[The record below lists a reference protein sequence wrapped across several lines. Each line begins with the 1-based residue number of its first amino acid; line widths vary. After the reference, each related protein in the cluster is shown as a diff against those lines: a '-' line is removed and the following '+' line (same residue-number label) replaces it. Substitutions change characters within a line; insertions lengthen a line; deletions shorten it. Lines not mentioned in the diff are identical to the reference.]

1 MVRSASAASLLN
13 LLLPQWQELLQGW
26 AIDDSISRAATEALR
41 LNAEPPLL
49 AQLVNRWA
57 AGDFS
62 DLPQVVLLPASSMPG
77 AAGAYAISTGT
88 IYLNADWLTTAAPQ
102 QALAVL
108 TEELGHHLDNLLNT
122 EDTPGDE
129 GELFAARLKGDGL
142 ISAQQRQ
149 RLLGE
154 NDLGS
159 VVVDGKV
166 LAVELAATVQVALSS
181 VATVTEDGPES
192 LHVVF
197 SRTGDVSA
205 ALTVNF
211 SVVGSAGFGSD
222 YDQRGAANFES
233 TSGSVTFVAGSNVA
247 IFSLD
252 PRSDVVSDGVE
263 SVILTMAEG
272 DGYSLGSRSS
282 VTGIILD
289 NDVEPGVVV
298 RAAIPVTDPQRT
310 RGEIRNLGAFAVIKA
325 DGSVV
330 TWGNP
335 SFGGDSSRVADQ
347 LCSGVVQIFSARM
360 AFAALKTDGS
370 VVSWG
375 GSTVGNLGGSS
386 VDVAELL
393 SSGVIQVF
401 STDYAFA
408 ALKTNGSVVTWDYS
422 PMGGSGG
429 DSAAIAD
436 QINSGV
442 TQIFSTQ
449 NAFAALK
456 ADGSVATWGNSYF
469 GGESSG
475 VAGKLSSAVTQIIST
490 GSAFAAL
497 KADGSVVTWGN
508 SEQGG
513 DSSGVAVQLSSGV
526 IQIYST
532 SYAFAALKADGSV
545 VTWGSSSSGGTS
557 SGVADQLGSGV
568 THIVSTDGAFGALK
582 ANGSVVTWGLPDDG
596 GDSSAVAGAL
606 NFGVVRIF
614 SSAGAFAALK
624 ADGSVVTWGLD
635 LSGGNSSGVSGQL
648 SSGVTQIFSNQRT
661 FAALKADGSVVT
673 WGDST
678 WGNLGGDSSA
688 VATQLS
694 SGVTQIFST
703 ASAFAALKADGT
715 VVTWGDTYYGGNSS
729 GVASQLTNVVAFAN
743 PYTDDRL
750 VPPALPSITLAV
762 SPASVT
768 EDGSD
773 PLTFT
778 FTLTGPTDSELTVNY
793 SVGGTATL
801 GTDYRGITAEGEVKT
816 VTFAT
821 GVSTAIVTVEAT
833 PDSESEPNETVELT
847 LASGCGYTIG
857 TQAAV
862 SGVITKD
869 DSSPSTVQ
877 VALSSVATVTEDGP
891 ESLHVVFSRTGDVSA
906 ALTVNF
912 VVGGSAAFSSDY
924 DQRGATSFTT
934 SSGSVTF
941 AAGSSVAILSLDPRS
956 DAIRD
961 GDETVILSLAEG
973 ASYALGSRS
982 SVKSTILDNDVEP
995 GVVVRAAVPVADPQ
1009 RGRGEYRADRAFAAL
1024 RSNGSVV
1031 TWGDPTLGGDSSE
1044 VASRLSSGIIQVF
1057 STSDAFAA
1065 LKVDGSV
1072 VTWGGYVSPNSWQNA
1087 NAGNSTAVAAQLSS
1101 GVTQIFSTQTA
1112 FAALKSDGSVVTWG
1126 MDGGGGN
1133 SSAVAGQLG
1142 SGVTQIFATGGA
1154 FAALKADGS
1163 VVTWGWMGHGFDIS
1177 GTVGQLSSGV
1187 TQIFSTGGAFA
1198 ALKADG
1204 SVVTWG
1210 IPSLGSD
1217 SSAVASQLSSGVTQM
1232 ISNWNSFAA
1241 LKADGSVITWGIY
1254 SGDSS
1259 AVASQLS
1266 SGVTNIFSTG
1276 SAFAAL
1282 KADGSV
1288 VTWGDSSFGGDS
1300 SGVAGDLTNVV
1311 AFANPFTDDRLVPL
1325 SSITLAASQ
1334 ASVTEDGSDPLTFTF
1349 TRTGPTDSELTVN
1362 YSLGGTAT
1370 LGTDYSGIA
1379 AEGEVKTVT
1388 FTSGSATASVVLT
1401 TIADA
1406 FLEGTES
1413 IVLAIAT
1420 GPGYITGNVSSVS
1433 ADLLDAV
1440 NDGQASFSIT
1450 GTPAVGQTLTATV
1463 ATPDPDGNGSF
1474 LHTWQAS
1481 ADGTSWSSISS
1492 GQELTIAPAQEGQQL
1507 RLLTTYTDAQGFS
1520 ESVTTAAA
1528 DVIAGGDS
1536 SVPLLD
1542 AIWAGPHQIGLRF
1555 SEAVHSNASSALA
1568 GLFSVLVNGSA
1579 RSITSAGF
1587 AAADGSAASSGP
1599 LLLLDLAG
1607 EILDR
1612 AAALSLSYSDPGAA
1626 AGSGSIRDL
1635 AGNRLVSLAPQP
1647 INHYITPSSNNSLGL
1662 GLAYDVLTLSGSSAI
1677 NGTGNSRHNTI
1688 TGNNAANLLDGGA
1701 GADTLIGGGGDD
1713 RYLADHSGD
1722 LVIEQADQGIDTV
1735 ISSISW
1741 VLASH
1746 LEHLELSGSNAI
1758 NGTGNDLDN
1767 RITGNNGNNVL
1778 SGGGG
1783 NDSLDGGAGRD
1794 RLIGSEG
1801 DDSYWVDQITDTVVE
1816 QAAQGIDTVFSSFS
1830 WVLGAHLE
1838 NLVLLG
1844 SGPLTGLGN
1853 SLDNTI
1859 IGNSGSNILDGG
1871 DGGRDVLTGGAG
1883 ADQFRFSSRPHD
1895 FSAGAGDVI
1904 TDFNPSENDRIRIHR
1919 SAFGITASR
1928 ATISTVVSSDAVGA
1942 ALESSVLFVYD
1953 TSKGQL
1959 HWNQNGVGVGAGD
1972 GGVLAVLTNR
1982 PSLTPS
1988 QFTLV

>member
-1 MVRSASAASLLN
+1 
-13 LLLPQWQELLQGW
+13 
-26 AIDDSISRAATEALR
+26 
-41 LNAEPPLL
+41 
-49 AQLVNRWA
+49 
-57 AGDFS
+57 
-62 DLPQVVLLPASSMPG
+62 
-77 AAGAYAISTGT
+77 
-88 IYLNADWLTTAAPQ
+88 
-102 QALAVL
+102 
-108 TEELGHHLDNLLNT
+108 
-122 EDTPGDE
+122 
-129 GELFAARLKGDGL
+129 
-142 ISAQQRQ
+142 
-149 RLLGE
+149 
-154 NDLGS
+154 
-159 VVVDGKV
+159 
-166 LAVELAATVQVALSS
+166 
-181 VATVTEDGPES
+181 
-192 LHVVF
+192 
-197 SRTGDVSA
+197 
-205 ALTVNF
+205 
-211 SVVGSAGFGSD
+211 
-222 YDQRGAANFES
+222 
-233 TSGSVTFVAGSNVA
+233 
-247 IFSLD
+247 
-252 PRSDVVSDGVE
+252 
-263 SVILTMAEG
+263 
-272 DGYSLGSRSS
+272 
-282 VTGIILD
+282 
-289 NDVEPGVVV
+289 
-298 RAAIPVTDPQRT
+298 
-310 RGEIRNLGAFAVIKA
+310 
-325 DGSVV
+325 
-330 TWGNP
+330 
-335 SFGGDSSRVADQ
+335 
-347 LCSGVVQIFSARM
+347 
-360 AFAALKTDGS
+360 
-370 VVSWG
+370 
-375 GSTVGNLGGSS
+375 
-386 VDVAELL
+386 
-393 SSGVIQVF
+393 
-401 STDYAFA
+401 
-408 ALKTNGSVVTWDYS
+408 
-422 PMGGSGG
+422 
-429 DSAAIAD
+429 
-436 QINSGV
+436 
-442 TQIFSTQ
+442 
-449 NAFAALK
+449 
-456 ADGSVATWGNSYF
+456 
-469 GGESSG
+469 
-475 VAGKLSSAVTQIIST
+475 
-490 GSAFAAL
+490 
-497 KADGSVVTWGN
+497 
-508 SEQGG
+508 
-513 DSSGVAVQLSSGV
+513 
-526 IQIYST
+526 
-532 SYAFAALKADGSV
+532 
-545 VTWGSSSSGGTS
+545 
-557 SGVADQLGSGV
+557 
-568 THIVSTDGAFGALK
+568 
-582 ANGSVVTWGLPDDG
+582 
-596 GDSSAVAGAL
+596 
-606 NFGVVRIF
+606 
-614 SSAGAFAALK
+614 
-624 ADGSVVTWGLD
+624 
-635 LSGGNSSGVSGQL
+635 
-648 SSGVTQIFSNQRT
+648 
-661 FAALKADGSVVT
+661 
-673 WGDST
+673 
-678 WGNLGGDSSA
+678 
-688 VATQLS
+688 
-694 SGVTQIFST
+694 
-703 ASAFAALKADGT
+703 
-715 VVTWGDTYYGGNSS
+715 
-729 GVASQLTNVVAFAN
+729 
-743 PYTDDRL
+743 
-750 VPPALPSITLAV
+750 
-762 SPASVT
+762 
-768 EDGSD
+768 
-773 PLTFT
+773 
-778 FTLTGPTDSELTVNY
+778 
-793 SVGGTATL
+793 
-801 GTDYRGITAEGEVKT
+801 
-816 VTFAT
+816 
-821 GVSTAIVTVEAT
+821 
-833 PDSESEPNETVELT
+833 
-847 LASGCGYTIG
+847 
-857 TQAAV
+857 
-862 SGVITKD
+862 
-869 DSSPSTVQ
+869 
-877 VALSSVATVTEDGP
+877 
-891 ESLHVVFSRTGDVSA
+891 
-906 ALTVNF
+906 
-912 VVGGSAAFSSDY
+912 
-924 DQRGATSFTT
+924 
-934 SSGSVTF
+934 
-941 AAGSSVAILSLDPRS
+941 
-956 DAIRD
+956 
-961 GDETVILSLAEG
+961 
-973 ASYALGSRS
+973 
-982 SVKSTILDNDVEP
+982 
-995 GVVVRAAVPVADPQ
+995 
-1009 RGRGEYRADRAFAAL
+1009 
-1024 RSNGSVV
+1024 
-1031 TWGDPTLGGDSSE
+1031 
-1044 VASRLSSGIIQVF
+1044 
-1057 STSDAFAA
+1057 
-1065 LKVDGSV
+1065 
-1072 VTWGGYVSPNSWQNA
+1072 
-1087 NAGNSTAVAAQLSS
+1087 
-1101 GVTQIFSTQTA
+1101 
-1112 FAALKSDGSVVTWG
+1112 

-1210 IPSLGSD
+1210 IPSLGS
-1217 SSAVASQLSSGVTQM
+1217 
-1232 ISNWNSFAA
+1232 
-1241 LKADGSVITWGIY
+1241 
-1254 SGDSS
+1254 DSS